1 MLLSSNEPPIFRS
14 TAPRVRPRSCHI
26 ISDHSYWQELI
37 VPHPVAEEAGASW
50 AATFSV
56 TTLEGVKGRKRER
69 THKGK
74 VKGPASGTLILEE
87 ERQDLGEEM
96 QDGTGTK

>member
-26 ISDHSYWQELI
+26 ISAHSYWQELI
-37 VPHPVAEEAGASW
+37 VPNPVAEEAGASW

-69 THKGK
+69 SSRR
-74 VKGPASGTLILEE
+74 ASQRPCFGYS
-87 ERQDLGEEM
+87 DLGGRDAGLGGEM
-96 QDGTGTK
+96 QDAWD